1 MIGFSKKGFTLIEV
15 LVGIS
20 LTLIVFLGIFG
31 AYQLAL
37 KVIIQTR
44 NKVVA
49 TAVANGEIEKIRNL
63 PYNSVGIS
71 NGFPGGNLLASSVI
85 RQNSTDY
92 TIKRTVDYAVDAI
105 DGIVSPEDD
114 CPNDYKKVEIKVSWT
129 GRFTGQ
135 VVLATDVSPA
145 SLVEE
150 CSETGGILE
159 VLVFDATGLMVPS
172 PLIEIKDPLTEE
184 TIKSATPLSGKHYFS
199 LTSLTPSSY
208 KVIASKIGYSLERS
222 FGEDEI
228 TIPEIPHP
236 LVIEGKLTSISLSV
250 DHQSSFDVI
259 TLSLWGSELFK
270 DSFSDQ
276 SKISEISGLLAAAGE
291 VTLVKIETEYQS
303 SGYLISETITPAN
316 IISWDE
322 ISFSAEKPESTQ
334 ILYQVF
340 YLEGEAWQLILN
352 QDLPGNQVGFEVSPI
367 SLKNLSVLNYPE
379 LRIKANFSTQDLTAT
394 PTLFDWQA
402 SWKTSEPTII
412 PGASFNLKGEKI
424 IGLDS
429 QEQEVFKYSQGF
441 ISNASGSSV
450 ISDLEWDNYHFST
463 DPGASLDLIATDPEV
478 QPISL
483 APGTNLPI
491 SLYMKAETSLLLT
504 IEDNLTLE
512 PIFAAWAKLSN
523 SELGYDAILSTNES
537 GQAYFIPLT
546 TATYNLEIQAPG
558 YLTTTTQVFV
568 SGDQIEII
576 RLEQIE

>member
-1 MIGFSKKGFTLIEV
+1 MISFSKKGFTLIEV
-15 LVGIS
+15 LVGVS

-63 PYNSVGIS
+63 PYSSVGIS
-71 NGFPGGNLLASSVI
+71 GGFPSGNLLTSSVV
-85 RQNSTDY
+85 RQNSADY

-105 DGIVSPEDD
+105 DGIVFPDDD

-145 SLVEE
+145 SLAEE

-159 VLVFDATGLMVPS
+159 VLIFDATGLMVPS
-172 PLIEIKDPLTEE
+172 PLIEIKDHLTDE

-199 LTSLTPSSY
+199 LIPSSY
-208 KVIASKIGYSLERS
+208 KVVVSKIGYSLERS
-222 FGEDEI
+222 FDEDEI

-236 LVIEGKLTSISLSV
+236 LVIEGKLTPISLSI
-250 DHQSSFDVI
+250 DHQSSFDVT
-259 TLSLWGSELFK
+259 TLSLWGSESFK

-291 VTLVKIETEYQS
+291 ATLVKIETEYQS

-340 YLEGEAWQLILN
+340 YLEGEAWQLISN

-379 LRIKANFSTQDLTAT
+379 LRIKASFSTQDLTVT

-402 SWKTSEPTII
+402 SWKTSESTII

-441 ISNASGSSV
+441 ISNASGKSV

-463 DPGASLDLIATDPEV
+463 DPGVSLDLIATNPGV

-483 APGTNLPI
+483 APGTNLPV

-504 IEDNLTLE
+504 LENNLTLE
-512 PIFAAWAKLSN
+512 PIFAAQAKLSN
-523 SELGYDAILSTNES
+523 SQLGYDAILYTNES

-568 SGDQIEII
+568 SGDQIKII

>member
-1 MIGFSKKGFTLIEV
+1 MIKISNCKSFTLIEA

-37 KVIIQTR
+37 KVVIQTR

-49 TAVANGEIEKIRNL
+49 TAVASGEIEKIRNL
-63 PYNSVGIS
+63 PYSSIGIS
-71 NGFPGGNLLASSVI
+71 NGFPSGDLLALSIV
-85 RQNSTDY
+85 RQNNASY
-92 TIKRTVDYAVDAI
+92 TIERTVDYAVDAI
-105 DGIVSPEDD
+105 DGIVSPDDD

-145 SLVEE
+145 SLAEE

-172 PLIEIKDPLTEE
+172 PLIEIKNPLTGE
-184 TIKSATPLSGKHYFS
+184 TIKTATPLSGRHYFS
-199 LTSLTPSSY
+199 LSPLSY
-208 KVIASKIGYSLERS
+208 KVIVSKTGYSLERS

-236 LVIEGKLTSISLSV
+236 LVIEGKLTPISLSI
-250 DHQSSFDVI
+250 DRKSSFDVT
-259 TLSLWGSELFK
+259 TLSLWGSESFK

-276 SKISEISGLLAAAGE
+276 SKISEISNLSVSEGR
-291 VTLVKIETEYQS
+291 VTLEKVGSEYQP
-303 SGYLISETITPAN
+303 SGYLVSETIAPAN

-322 ISFSAEKPESTQ
+322 IFFSAEKPGSTQ

-340 YLEGEAWQLILN
+340 YLEGEVWQLISN
-352 QDLPGNQVGFEVSPI
+352 QDLPGNQIGFEVSPI
-367 SLKNLSVLNYPE
+367 SLKGLNVLNYPE
-379 LRIKANFSTQDLTAT
+379 LRIKANFSTKDMTAT
-394 PTLFDWQA
+394 PTLFDWQV
-402 SWKTSEPTII
+402 SWKTSEPTVI
-412 PGASFNLKGEKI
+412 PNASFNLRGEKI

-429 QEQEVFKYSQGF
+429 QEQKVFKYSQGF
-441 ISNASGSSV
+441 TSNASGKSV

-463 DPGASLDLIATDPEV
+463 DSGASLDLIATDPEV

-483 APGTNLPI
+483 APGANFAI

-504 IEDNLTLE
+504 IENNLTLE
-512 PIFAAWAKLSN
+512 PIFAAQAKLS
-523 SELGYDAILSTNES
+523 SSQLGYDAILYTNES

-546 TATYNLEIQAPG
+546 IATYNLEIQAPG
-558 YLTTTTQVFV
+558 YLTTTTQVLV
-568 SGDQIEII
+568 SGDQIKII